1 MKDGKPITGAWK
13 PTYRVSWRDL
23 GHRISVRTV
32 STRPGYV
39 TRVFDTPAR
48 TIGHRKAWRRTVTY
62 SVQTRGRIVAGVEN
76 FKKMSNETLNH
87 PRGWRSD
94 GIAFRRVATGGSMI
108 LVLSEARKVP
118 SFSSSCSAQW
128 SCRVGKYV
136 VINQDRWQDASSSW
150 NRAGGS
156 LRDYRHMVV
165 NHETGH
171 WLGWGHRGC
180 SSGAAPVMTQQ
191 SIDLQG
197 CRFNPWPLT
206 SELNVPRYR

>member
-1 MKDGKPITGAWK
+1 MRISDWSSD
-13 PTYRVSWRDL
+13 VCSSDLDL

-48 TIGHRKAWRRTVTY
+48 TIGHREAWRRTVTY

-118 SFSSSCSAQW
+118 SRSEE
-128 SCRVGKYV
+128 
-136 VINQDRWQDASSSW
+136 
-150 NRAGGS
+150 
-156 LRDYRHMVV
+156 H
-165 NHETGH
+165 
-171 WLGWGHRGC
+171 
-180 SSGAAPVMTQQ
+180 
-191 SIDLQG
+191 
-197 CRFNPWPLT
+197 T
-206 SELNVPRYR
+206 SELQSLMRNSYAVFFLKKKKKTIIK